1 MKFTTGDVKRLYDA
15 LVKRAPEAAV
25 GVVAAFLSL
34 LFLTTTRIILDH
46 DSRIIAE
53 VIGGAFGVI
62 AVLSFVISVYF
73 ISADR
78 R

>member
-1 MKFTTGDVKRLYDA
+1 VKFTTADVKRLYDT

-34 LFLTTTRIILDH
+34 LFLTTTKILSDET
-46 DSRIIAE
+46 RIIAD
-53 VIGGAFGVI
+53 VIGAAFAVI
-62 AVLSFVISVYF
+62 AMVSFAISIYF
-73 ISADR
+73 ISSAR